1 MELNVEV
8 DLSAE
13 EAKAIARGM
22 LAVARSDGK
31 LDPRELVMIQEFYP
45 ASLEALP
52 DMTPKE
58 AASALENRT
67 VSGLFLKSCL
77 LVAWADREYS
87 DKERALISK
96 YAEALAISAAELAH
110 IEQSVKEW
118 LMAPL
123 SRLAN
128 TEAVVEVSK
137 KMGA

>member
-8 DLSAE
+8 DLTSE

-45 ASLEALP
+45 ASLDALP
-52 DMTPKE
+52 DATPKE
-58 AASALENRT
+58 VAAALENRT
-67 VSGLFLKSCL
+67 VASLFLKSCL

-87 DKERALISK
+87 TAEKALITQ
-96 YAEALAISAAELAH
+96 YAEALAVSPAELSH

-128 TEAVVEVSK
+128 TEAVVDVGK
-137 KMGA
+137 KLGV